1 MIAKVLVEIN
11 NINVDKTFDYIV
23 PFKYIEKI
31 KIGMRVKVPFA
42 SRELEGFVLDL
53 VNSTDDN
60 YELKEIISI
69 VDEEPILNN
78 ELLHLGQFMSKKYFS
93 TLISCYQTMLPK
105 ALKAQNKTTI
115 NKKMI
120 KYVELCSNSF
130 PKLKPNQEKIV
141 EYLRINGKVKKEE
154 VNKISVSGVN
164 TLIKNGIIIES
175 LIEEYRLVT
184 KDINKEKETFKLTV
198 EQQEAK
204 NKILSQT
211 QSSVFL
217 LHGVTGSGK
226 TVVYM
231 EIVEEMLNRGKDSIF
246 LVPEISLTPQ
256 MVYHF
261 KSRFGDEVAVLH
273 SRLSEGEKYDEY
285 RKIVEGKVHIVVGAR
300 SAVFAPFKNLGAI
313 IIDEEHTTSYKQD
326 NNPKYSAIEIAIE
339 RAKNNNAIVI
349 LGSATPS
356 LETYARSIKGL
367 YTLVELKHR
376 VNTNNLPLVEIVDMS
391 KEKHRGSIFSSRL
404 ITEVNKRL
412 EKHEQIILLLNRRGY
427 SSFITCSNCGYT
439 AKCPHCDI
447 TLTYHKTSNTLR
459 CHYCGYA
466 DKMNDICPSCG
477 EKAIKTLGTGT
488 EKVEEEIKKVFNARV
503 VRMDLDTTSK
513 KGSHEKIITAFK
525 NHEYDILLGTQMI
538 AKGLDFSNV
547 TLVGVINADT
557 SLMIPNYRSNEYT
570 FQLLMQTAG
579 RSGRGEKNGSVIIQ
593 TFNPEHYAI
602 TLASKHDYID
612 FFKQEMEV
620 RRKLSYPPYY
630 YLIYIKV
637 IGKDYNKI
645 SIESNKIASILTR
658 ELKNSKILG
667 PTTCSVF
674 KLNGLFR
681 FGIIIKYKKEEKME
695 EVLQSLVNHY
705 KGSQTVKVDIDVN
718 PNNFE
723 RYVNF

>member
-23 PFKYIEKI
+23 PFEYIENI
-31 KIGMRVKVPFA
+31 KIAMRVKVPFA

-69 VDEEPILNN
+69 VDTEPILNN

-412 EKHEQIILLLNRRGY
+412 EEHEQIILLLNRRGY

-705 KGSQTVKVDIDVN
+705 KGNQTVKVDIDVN
-718 PNNFE
+718 PNNF
-723 RYVNF
+723 

>member
-23 PFKYIEKI
+23 PFEYIEKI

-42 SRELEGFVLDL
+42 SRELEGFVLGL
-53 VNSTDDN
+53 VNNADDN

-69 VDEEPILNN
+69 VDTEPILNN

-391 KEKHRGSIFSSRL
+391 KEKHRGNIFSSRL

-412 EKHEQIILLLNRRGY
+412 EEHEQIILLLNRRGY

-579 RSGRGEKNGSVIIQ
+579 RSGRREKNGSVIIQ

-705 KGSQTVKVDIDVN
+705 KGNQTVKVDIDVN
-718 PNNFE
+718 PNNF
-723 RYVNF
+723 

>member
-23 PFKYIEKI
+23 PFEYIEKI

-69 VDEEPILNN
+69 VDTEPILNN

-412 EKHEQIILLLNRRGY
+412 EEHEQIILLLNRRGY

-579 RSGRGEKNGSVIIQ
+579 RSGRGEKKGSVIIQ

-630 YLIYIKV
+630 YLIYIKA

-705 KGSQTVKVDIDVN
+705 KGNQTVKVDIDIN
-718 PNNFE
+718 PNNF
-723 RYVNF
+723 

>member
-23 PFKYIEKI
+23 PFEYIEKI

-69 VDEEPILNN
+69 VDTEPILNN

-412 EKHEQIILLLNRRGY
+412 EEHEQIILLLNRRGY

-705 KGSQTVKVDIDVN
+705 KGNQTVKVDIDIN
-718 PNNFE
+718 PNNF
-723 RYVNF
+723 

>member
-23 PFKYIEKI
+23 PFEYIENI

-69 VDEEPILNN
+69 VDTEPILNN

-285 RKIVEGKVHIVVGAR
+285 RKIVEGKVRIVVGAR

-391 KEKHRGSIFSSRL
+391 KEKHRGNIFSSRL

-412 EKHEQIILLLNRRGY
+412 EEHEQIILLLNRRGY

-705 KGSQTVKVDIDVN
+705 KGNQTVKVDIDIN
-718 PNNFE
+718 PNNF
-723 RYVNF
+723 

>member
-23 PFKYIEKI
+23 PFEYIENI

-69 VDEEPILNN
+69 VDTEPILNN
-78 ELLHLGQFMSKKYFS
+78 ELLHLGKFMSKKYFS

-412 EKHEQIILLLNRRGY
+412 EEHEQIILLLNRRGY

-637 IGKDYNKI
+637 IGKNYNKI
-645 SIESNKIASILTR
+645 SVESNKIASILTR

-705 KGSQTVKVDIDVN
+705 KGNQTVKVDIDVN
-718 PNNFE
+718 PNNF
-723 RYVNF
+723 

>member
-376 VNTNNLPLVEIVDMS
+376 VNTNNLPLVEIVDMN

-412 EKHEQIILLLNRRGY
+412 EEHEQIILLLNRRGY

-705 KGSQTVKVDIDVN
+705 KGNQTVKVDIDVN
-718 PNNFE
+718 PNNF
-723 RYVNF
+723 

>member
-23 PFKYIEKI
+23 PFEYIENI

-53 VNSTDDN
+53 VNSTDNN

-69 VDEEPILNN
+69 VDTEPILNN

-412 EKHEQIILLLNRRGY
+412 EEHEQIILLLNRRGY

-705 KGSQTVKVDIDVN
+705 KGNQTVKVDIDVN
-718 PNNFE
+718 PNNF
-723 RYVNF
+723 

>member
-412 EKHEQIILLLNRRGY
+412 EKREQIILLLNRRGY

-705 KGSQTVKVDIDVN
+705 KGNQTVKVDIDVN
-718 PNNFE
+718 PNNF
-723 RYVNF
+723 

>member
-115 NKKMI
+115 NKKKI
-120 KYVELCSNSF
+120 KYVELCSNFF

-602 TLASKHDYID
+602 TLASKHDYFD

-705 KGSQTVKVDIDVN
+705 KGNQTVKVDIDVN
-718 PNNFE
+718 PNNF
-723 RYVNF
+723 

>member
-23 PFKYIEKI
+23 PFEYIEKI

-69 VDEEPILNN
+69 VDAEPILNN

-184 KDINKEKETFKLTV
+184 KDINKEKEAFKLTV

-285 RKIVEGKVHIVVGAR
+285 SKIVEGKVHIVVGAR

-412 EKHEQIILLLNRRGY
+412 EEHEQIILLLNRRGY

-477 EKAIKTLGTGT
+477 KKAIKTLGTGT

-637 IGKDYNKI
+637 IGKNYNKI
-645 SIESNKIASILTR
+645 SIESNKIANILTR

-705 KGSQTVKVDIDVN
+705 KGNQTVKVDIDIN
-718 PNNFE
+718 PNNF
-723 RYVNF
+723 

>member
-23 PFKYIEKI
+23 PFEYIEKI

-53 VNSTDDN
+53 VNSTDNN

-69 VDEEPILNN
+69 VDTEPILNN

-412 EKHEQIILLLNRRGY
+412 EEHEQIILLLNRRGY

-645 SIESNKIASILTR
+645 SVESNKIASILTR

-705 KGSQTVKVDIDVN
+705 KGNQTVKVDIDVN
-718 PNNFE
+718 PNNF
-723 RYVNF
+723 

>member
-23 PFKYIEKI
+23 PFEYIEKI

-78 ELLHLGQFMSKKYFS
+78 ELLHLGKFMSKKYFS

-412 EKHEQIILLLNRRGY
+412 EEHEQIILLLNRRGY

-557 SLMIPNYRSNEYT
+557 SLMVPNYRSNEYT

-705 KGSQTVKVDIDVN
+705 KGNQTVKVDIDVN
-718 PNNFE
+718 PNNF
-723 RYVNF
+723 

>member
-23 PFKYIEKI
+23 PFEYIENI

-69 VDEEPILNN
+69 VDTEPILNN
-78 ELLHLGQFMSKKYFS
+78 ELLHLGKFMSKKYFS

-412 EKHEQIILLLNRRGY
+412 EEHEQIILLLNRRGY

-579 RSGRGEKNGSVIIQ
+579 RSGRGEKKGSVIIQ

-658 ELKNSKILG
+658 KLKNSKILG

-674 KLNGLFR
+674 KLNGLFW

-705 KGSQTVKVDIDVN
+705 KGNQTVKVDIDVN
-718 PNNFE
+718 PNNF
-723 RYVNF
+723 

>member
-23 PFKYIEKI
+23 PFEYIENI

-53 VNSTDDN
+53 VNSVDNN

-69 VDEEPILNN
+69 VDAEPILNN

-105 ALKAQNKTTI
+105 TLKAQNRTNI

-130 PKLKPNQEKIV
+130 SKLKPNQEKIV
-141 EYLRINGKVKKEE
+141 EYLRVNGKVKKEE

-339 RAKNNNAIVI
+339 RAENNNAIVI

-412 EKHEQIILLLNRRGY
+412 EEHEQIILLLNRRGY

-503 VRMDLDTTSK
+503 VRIDLDTTSK

-579 RSGRGEKNGSVIIQ
+579 RSGRGEKKGSVIIQ

-705 KGSQTVKVDIDVN
+705 KGNQTVKVDIDVN
-718 PNNFE
+718 PNNF
-723 RYVNF
+723 

>member
-326 NNPKYSAIEIAIE
+326 NNPKYNAIEIAIE

-579 RSGRGEKNGSVIIQ
+579 RSGRGDKNGSVIIQ

-705 KGSQTVKVDIDVN
+705 KGNQTVKVDIDVN
-718 PNNFE
+718 PNNF
-723 RYVNF
+723 

>member
-23 PFKYIEKI
+23 PFEYIENI

-69 VDEEPILNN
+69 VDEKPILNN

-412 EKHEQIILLLNRRGY
+412 EEHEQIILLLNRRGY

-637 IGKDYNKI
+637 IGKNYNKI
-645 SIESNKIASILTR
+645 SVESNKIASILTR

-705 KGSQTVKVDIDVN
+705 KGNQTVKVDIDVN
-718 PNNFE
+718 PNNF
-723 RYVNF
+723 

>member
-1 MIAKVLVEIN
+1 
-11 NINVDKTFDYIV
+11 
-23 PFKYIEKI
+23 
-31 KIGMRVKVPFA
+31 
-42 SRELEGFVLDL
+42 
-53 VNSTDDN
+53 
-60 YELKEIISI
+60 
-69 VDEEPILNN
+69 
-78 ELLHLGQFMSKKYFS
+78 
-93 TLISCYQTMLPK
+93 
-105 ALKAQNKTTI
+105 
-115 NKKMI
+115 MI

-412 EKHEQIILLLNRRGY
+412 EEHEQIILLLNRRGY

-705 KGSQTVKVDIDVN
+705 KGNQTVKVDIDVN
-718 PNNFE
+718 PNNF
-723 RYVNF
+723 

>member
-23 PFKYIEKI
+23 PFEYIEKI

-69 VDEEPILNN
+69 VDTEPILNN

-184 KDINKEKETFKLTV
+184 KDINKEKETFKLTI

-412 EKHEQIILLLNRRGY
+412 EEHEQIILLLNRRGY

-579 RSGRGEKNGSVIIQ
+579 RSGRREKNGSVIIQ

-705 KGSQTVKVDIDVN
+705 KGNQTVKVDIDVN
-718 PNNFE
+718 PNNF
-723 RYVNF
+723 

>member
-23 PFKYIEKI
+23 PFEYIENI

-69 VDEEPILNN
+69 VDTEPILNN

-120 KYVELCSNSF
+120 RYVELCSNSF

-412 EKHEQIILLLNRRGY
+412 EEHEQIILLLNRRGY

-579 RSGRGEKNGSVIIQ
+579 RSGRGEKKGSVIIQ

-645 SIESNKIASILTR
+645 SVESNKIASILTR

-705 KGSQTVKVDIDVN
+705 KGNQTVKVDIDVN
-718 PNNFE
+718 PNNF
-723 RYVNF
+723 

>member
-53 VNSTDDN
+53 VNNADDN

-69 VDEEPILNN
+69 VDTEPILNN
-78 ELLHLGQFMSKKYFS
+78 ELLHLGHFMSKKYFS

-105 ALKAQNKTTI
+105 ALKAQNRTNI

-164 TLIKNGIIIES
+164 TLIKNGIIIET

-184 KDINKEKETFKLTV
+184 KDINEKESFKLTV

-300 SAVFAPFKNLGAI
+300 SAVFAPFKNLGVI

-412 EKHEQIILLLNRRGY
+412 EEHEQIILLLNRRGY

-466 DKMNDICPSCG
+466 DKMNDICSSCG

-488 EKVEEEIKKVFNARV
+488 EKVEEEIRKVFNARV

-630 YLIYIKV
+630 YLTYIKV

-645 SIESNKIASILTR
+645 SVESNKIASILTR

-705 KGSQTVKVDIDVN
+705 KGNQTVKVDIDIN
-718 PNNFE
+718 PNNF
-723 RYVNF
+723 

>member
-23 PFKYIEKI
+23 PFEYIENI

-53 VNSTDDN
+53 VNSTDNN

-69 VDEEPILNN
+69 VDEKPILNN

-412 EKHEQIILLLNRRGY
+412 EEHEQIILLLNRRGY

-645 SIESNKIASILTR
+645 SIESNKIASILTM

-681 FGIIIKYKKEEKME
+681 FGIIIKYKKEEKMK

-705 KGSQTVKVDIDVN
+705 KGNQTVKVDIDVN
-718 PNNFE
+718 PNNF
-723 RYVNF
+723 

>member
-412 EKHEQIILLLNRRGY
+412 ENHEQIILLLNRRGY

-705 KGSQTVKVDIDVN
+705 KGNQTVKVDIDVN
-718 PNNFE
+718 PNNF
-723 RYVNF
+723 

>member
-1 MIAKVLVEIN
+1 MIAKILVEIN

-23 PFKYIEKI
+23 PFEYIEKI

-42 SRELEGFVLDL
+42 NRELEGFVLDL
-53 VNSTDDN
+53 VNSTDNN

-69 VDEEPILNN
+69 VDAEPILNN
-78 ELLHLGQFMSKKYFS
+78 ELLHLGKFMSKKYFS

-105 ALKAQNKTTI
+105 ALKAQNRTNI

-120 KYVELCSNSF
+120 KYVELCINSF

-154 VNKISVSGVN
+154 VYKISVSGVN
-164 TLIKNGIIIES
+164 TLIKNGIIIET

-184 KDINKEKETFKLTV
+184 KDINEKESFKLTV

-226 TVVYM
+226 TIVYM

-412 EKHEQIILLLNRRGY
+412 EEHEQIILLLNRRGY

-488 EKVEEEIKKVFNARV
+488 EKVEEEIRKVFNARV
-503 VRMDLDTTSK
+503 IRMDLDTTSK

-579 RSGRGEKNGSVIIQ
+579 RSGRGEKKGSVIIQ

-630 YLIYIKV
+630 YLTYIKV

-645 SIESNKIASILTR
+645 SVESNKIASILTR

-705 KGSQTVKVDIDVN
+705 KSNQTVKVDIDIN
-718 PNNFE
+718 PNNF
-723 RYVNF
+723 

>member
-23 PFKYIEKI
+23 PFEYIENI

-69 VDEEPILNN
+69 VDTEPILNN

-231 EIVEEMLNRGKDSIF
+231 EIVEEMLNRSKDSIF

-412 EKHEQIILLLNRRGY
+412 EEHEQIILLLNRRGY

-579 RSGRGEKNGSVIIQ
+579 RSGRGEKKGSVIIQ

-645 SIESNKIASILTR
+645 SVESNKIASILTR

-705 KGSQTVKVDIDVN
+705 KGNQTVKVDIDVN
-718 PNNFE
+718 PNNF
-723 RYVNF
+723 

>member
-23 PFKYIEKI
+23 PFEYIEKI

-53 VNSTDDN
+53 VNNTDDN

-69 VDEEPILNN
+69 VDTEPILNN

-184 KDINKEKETFKLTV
+184 KDINKEKEAFKLTV

-412 EKHEQIILLLNRRGY
+412 EEHEQIILLLNRRGY

-705 KGSQTVKVDIDVN
+705 KGNQTVKVDIDIN
-718 PNNFE
+718 PNNF
-723 RYVNF
+723 

>member
-23 PFKYIEKI
+23 PFEYIENI

-69 VDEEPILNN
+69 VDTEPILNN
-78 ELLHLGQFMSKKYFS
+78 ELLHLGKFMSKKYFS

-412 EKHEQIILLLNRRGY
+412 EEHEQIILLLNRRGY

-579 RSGRGEKNGSVIIQ
+579 RSGRREKNGSVIIQ

-705 KGSQTVKVDIDVN
+705 KDNQTVKVDIDVN
-718 PNNFE
+718 PNNF
-723 RYVNF
+723 

>member
-23 PFKYIEKI
+23 PFEYIEKI

-53 VNSTDDN
+53 VNSVDDN

-69 VDEEPILNN
+69 VDAEPILNN
-78 ELLHLGQFMSKKYFS
+78 ELLHLGKFMSKKYFS

-105 ALKAQNKTTI
+105 ALKAQNRTNI

-141 EYLRINGKVKKEE
+141 EYLRVNGKVKKEE

-231 EIVEEMLNRGKDSIF
+231 EIVEEMLKRGKDSIF

-477 EKAIKTLGTGT
+477 EKAIKTLGSGT

-503 VRMDLDTTSK
+503 IRMDLDTTSK

-538 AKGLDFSNV
+538 AKGLDFNNV

-579 RSGRGEKNGSVIIQ
+579 RSGRGEKKGSVIIQ

-705 KGSQTVKVDIDVN
+705 KGNQTVKVDIDVN
-718 PNNFE
+718 PNNF
-723 RYVNF
+723 

>member
-23 PFKYIEKI
+23 PFEYIENI

-69 VDEEPILNN
+69 VDTEPILNN
-78 ELLHLGQFMSKKYFS
+78 ELLHLGKFMSKKYFS

-412 EKHEQIILLLNRRGY
+412 EEHEQIILLLNRRGY

-579 RSGRGEKNGSVIIQ
+579 RSGRREKNGSVIIQ

-705 KGSQTVKVDIDVN
+705 KGNQTVKVDIDVN
-718 PNNFE
+718 PNNF
-723 RYVNF
+723 

>member
-23 PFKYIEKI
+23 PFEYIEKI

-69 VDEEPILNN
+69 VDTEPILNN
-78 ELLHLGQFMSKKYFS
+78 ELLHLGKFMSKKYFS

-412 EKHEQIILLLNRRGY
+412 EEHEQIILLLNRRGY

-637 IGKDYNKI
+637 IGKNYNKI
-645 SIESNKIASILTR
+645 SVESNKIASILTR

-705 KGSQTVKVDIDVN
+705 KGNQTVKVDIDVN
-718 PNNFE
+718 PNNF
-723 RYVNF
+723 

>member
-391 KEKHRGSIFSSRL
+391 KEKHRGSIFSSKL

-412 EKHEQIILLLNRRGY
+412 EEHEQIILLLNRRGY

-602 TLASKHDYID
+602 TLASKHDYFD

-705 KGSQTVKVDIDVN
+705 KGNQTVKVDIDVN
-718 PNNFE
+718 PNNF
-723 RYVNF
+723 

>member
-23 PFKYIEKI
+23 PFEYIENI

-69 VDEEPILNN
+69 VDTEPILNN

-300 SAVFAPFKNLGAI
+300 SAVFAPFKNLGVI

-391 KEKHRGSIFSSRL
+391 KEKHRGNIFSSRL

-412 EKHEQIILLLNRRGY
+412 EEHEQIILLLNRRGY

-579 RSGRGEKNGSVIIQ
+579 RSGRGEKKGSVIIQ

-645 SIESNKIASILTR
+645 SVESNKIASILTR

-705 KGSQTVKVDIDVN
+705 KGNQTVKVDIDVN
-718 PNNFE
+718 PNNF
-723 RYVNF
+723 

>member
-23 PFKYIEKI
+23 PFEYIENI

-69 VDEEPILNN
+69 VDTEPILNN

-120 KYVELCSNSF
+120 RYVELCSNSF

-367 YTLVELKHR
+367 YTLLELKHR

-412 EKHEQIILLLNRRGY
+412 EEHEQIILLLNRRGY

-593 TFNPEHYAI
+593 TFNPEHYVI

-705 KGSQTVKVDIDVN
+705 KGNQTVKVDIDVN
-718 PNNFE
+718 PNNF
-723 RYVNF
+723 

>member
-23 PFKYIEKI
+23 PFEYIENI

-42 SRELEGFVLDL
+42 SRELEGFALDL
-53 VNSTDDN
+53 VNSTDNN

-69 VDEEPILNN
+69 VDEKPILNN

-412 EKHEQIILLLNRRGY
+412 EEHEQIILLLNRRGY

-705 KGSQTVKVDIDVN
+705 KGNQTVKVDIDVN
-718 PNNFE
+718 PNNF
-723 RYVNF
+723 

>member
-115 NKKMI
+115 NKKKI
-120 KYVELCSNSF
+120 KYVELCSNFF

-466 DKMNDICPSCG
+466 DKMNYICPSCG

-602 TLASKHDYID
+602 TLASKHDYFD

-705 KGSQTVKVDIDVN
+705 KGNQTVKVDIDVN
-718 PNNFE
+718 PNNF
-723 RYVNF
+723 

>member
-376 VNTNNLPLVEIVDMS
+376 VNTNNLPLVEIDDRS

-439 AKCPHCDI
+439 AKCHHCDI

-705 KGSQTVKVDIDVN
+705 KGNQTVKVDIDVN
-718 PNNFE
+718 PNNF
-723 RYVNF
+723 

>member
-300 SAVFAPFKNLGAI
+300 SAVFAPFKNLGVI

-705 KGSQTVKVDIDVN
+705 KGNQTVKVDIDVN
-718 PNNFE
+718 PNNF
-723 RYVNF
+723 

>member
-1 MIAKVLVEIN
+1 MIVKVLVEIN

-23 PFKYIEKI
+23 PFEYIENI

-69 VDEEPILNN
+69 VDEKPILNN
-78 ELLHLGQFMSKKYFS
+78 ELLHLGKFMSKKYFS

-412 EKHEQIILLLNRRGY
+412 EEHEQIILLLNRRGY

-579 RSGRGEKNGSVIIQ
+579 RSGRGEKKGSVIIQ

-705 KGSQTVKVDIDVN
+705 KGNQTVKVDIDIN
-718 PNNFE
+718 PNNF
-723 RYVNF
+723 

>member
-115 NKKMI
+115 NKKKI

-154 VNKISVSGVN
+154 VSKISVSGVN

-602 TLASKHDYID
+602 TLASKHDYFD

-705 KGSQTVKVDIDVN
+705 KGNQTVKVDIDVN
-718 PNNFE
+718 PNNF
-723 RYVNF
+723 